1 MIKTPNASPN
11 NPSLSQNN
19 PSLPPE
25 HQEILAYVEATLEA
39 ADQNR
44 CEGGQFPFRKRTEH
58 ILRVYRWAQRLMGG
72 QEPINQ
78 EVVLLAALLHDIG
91 YARVQPDTR
100 KHHAAYSAELAEAC
114 LVARNYPWPV
124 IEQVTYLVREHS
136 HKRHLAD
143 EAASLELITLL
154 EADLLDETGAMS
166 VVWDCMMEGSMPNQ
180 SFEAA
185 LKHIQRYSQ
194 AHLQTN
200 PMRSPCAKA
209 LWESKCQLVNAFVDH
224 LHMDLFIEEA

>member
-1 MIKTPNASPN
+1 MIKTPNDSPN
-11 NPSLSQNN
+11 NPSFSPKYPALS
-19 PSLPPE
+19 PE

-39 ADQNR
+39 VDQNR

-58 ILRVYRWAQRLMGG
+58 ILRVYRWAQQLMGG
-72 QEPINQ
+72 QEAINQ

-91 YARVQPDTR
+91 YARVTPDTR

-114 LVARNYPWPV
+114 LRERHYPWSV

-143 EAASLELITLL
+143 VASSPELIVLL

-166 VVWDCMMEGSMPNQ
+166 VAWDCMMEGGLPNQ

-185 LKHIQRYSQ
+185 LKHVQRYSQ

-200 PMRSPCAKA
+200 PMTSPMAKA
-209 LWESKCQLVNAFVDH
+209 IWARKRQLVDTFVDQ
-224 LHMDLFIEEA
+224 LNQDLFIEEV